1 MASRRQLQQ
10 VCVGAVCTLNLTL
23 ERVTSMDASSDDLLE
38 NWDLE
43 EIPALRE
50 LSWENENIPWKWEH
64 ASITPESLE

>member
-1 MASRRQLQQ
+1 
-10 VCVGAVCTLNLTL
+10 
-23 ERVTSMDASSDDLLE
+23 MDAFLDDPLENWDLDE

-50 LSWENENIPWKWEH
+50 LWQNENIPWKWEH